1 MINNMKVIYKSSLI
15 KTTED
20 ILEVGKLNPESHLV
34 NVEKVVGMFGDPMI
48 LVSWTEQN
56 THRIVKSCTS
66 PENWDVDIL
75 HNILASGSFVA
86 TMYLSSYMNN
96 NETDEDHVQ
105 IDMMIRNI
113 D

>member
-1 MINNMKVIYKSSLI
+1 MKIIYKSSLI

-34 NVEKVVGMFGDPMI
+34 NVEKVDGVFGDPMI
-48 LVSWTEQN
+48 LVSWNTQN
-56 THRIVKSCTS
+56 TNKTVKSYTS

-75 HNILASGSFVA
+75 HNILASGSFNA
-86 TMYLSSYMNN
+86 TMYLSSYMYN
-96 NETDEDHVQ
+96 NETDEYHVQ
-105 IDMMIRNI
+105 IYMMIRNI